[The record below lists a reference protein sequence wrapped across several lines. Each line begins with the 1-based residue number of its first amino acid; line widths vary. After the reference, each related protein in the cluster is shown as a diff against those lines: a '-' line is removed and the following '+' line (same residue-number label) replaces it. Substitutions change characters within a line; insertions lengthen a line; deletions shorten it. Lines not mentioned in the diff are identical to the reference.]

1 MNGELKCHN
10 SESIIIK
17 IAAIVVHSYVCE
29 YISVLQFLSLSAH
42 QCPLKLTDNKHNMS
56 ICRENAAWLTWLLVG
71 EAGFFSEAQTS
82 LKRAGVISMIHAV
95 GLSWADQQMEAETNG
110 NSDQ

>member
-1 MNGELKCHN
+1 MNTL
-10 SESIIIK
+10 SI
-17 IAAIVVHSYVCE
+17 S
-29 YISVLQFLSLSAH
+29 QFLGVTAH
-42 QCPLKLTDNKHNMS
+42 RRPLKLIENKHNVS
-56 ICRENAAWLTWLLVG
+56 IWRENAARLAWLLVG

-82 LKRAGVISMIHAV
+82 LKSAGVISMIHAV

>member
-1 MNGELKCHN
+1 MSRELKCHN

-17 IAAIVVHSYVCE
+17 IAAIVVHSHVCE
-29 YISVLQFLSLSAH
+29 YVSVSRFLSITAH
-42 QCPLKLTDNKHNMS
+42 QRPLKLIDDELNMS
-56 ICRENAAWLTWLLVG
+56 VWLAWLLVG
-71 EAGFFSEAQTS
+71 EAGCFSEAQTS

>member
-1 MNGELKCHN
+1 MNAL
-10 SESIIIK
+10 SIF
-17 IAAIVVHSYVCE
+17 Y
-29 YISVLQFLSLSAH
+29 QFLSITSH
-42 QCPLKLTDNKHNMS
+42 QRPLKLTENKHDVS
-56 ICRENAAWLTWLLVG
+56 IWRENAVRLAWLLVS